1 MNARMSAGLVSCA
14 LVATVC
20 GSTAAAYPLFNFF
33 EVTQIAQDAVRG
45 INVPEPVPGFELVLF
60 KDGRRVYKRSFGAWS
75 SDRVANADSATK
87 TLSGA
92 VIMALTDD
100 SPTPFSLNTKL
111 SDYNPAFVTSKRNIA
126 IRQCFSHTAGFDT
139 DSTAVSNPFITLQ
152 QAALQIASE
161 PLVYPAGTTFSYGGV
176 GMHAAG
182 AIAETVAGQSWDS
195 LYEQRI
201 AGPLNFQ
208 VTRYVLSSPTNPR
221 IAGGAES
228 NAEEF
233 ARFMEMLRNDG
244 VHNGRRVLSHQA
256 VQQLFTRQ
264 TPLGIPV
271 ANSPFRGSADYGV
284 GVWLDQRLADGT
296 LVGARA
302 AGARGFSA
310 WVDFDDGMVG
320 AFSTDLSSG
329 QNVVDLVDAIRDA
342 AQRSVRSPRPCA
354 ADFNADAF
362 LDFRDFDDFVQAFEL
377 GDPSSDYN
385 EDGFLTFEDFDA
397 FVQAFYAG
405 C

>member
-1 MNARMSAGLVSCA
+1 MPRALAAAGLIV
-14 LVATVC
+14 V
-20 GSTAAAYPLFNFF
+20 TAGAASAYPLFNFF
-33 EVTQIAQDAVRG
+33 EVTQIAQGAVDG
-45 INVPEPVPGFELVLF
+45 TNVPDAVPGFELVLF

-92 VIMALTDD
+92 VIMALADN
-100 SPTPFSLNTKL
+100 SPNPFGLNTRL
-111 SDYNPAFVTSKRNIA
+111 SDYNPAFAAGKTNIT
-126 IRQCFSHTAGFDT
+126 IRQCFSHTAGFGE
-139 DSTAVSNPFITLQ
+139 SVALSNPLITLQ
-152 QAALQIASE
+152 QAALQIAAD
-161 PLVYPAGTTFSYGGV
+161 PLVYPPGTVFSYGGTS
-176 GMHAAG
+176 MHAAG
-182 AIAETVAGQSWDS
+182 AIAETAAGQSWNS
-195 LYEQRI
+195 LFAHRI

-208 VTRYVLSSPTNPR
+208 VTRYVLASPTNPR

-228 NAEEF
+228 NADEF

-244 VHNGRRVLSHQA
+244 VHNGQRVLSRQA
-256 VQQLFTRQ
+256 VQQLFARQ
-264 TPLGIPV
+264 TPIGIPV
-271 ANSPFRGSADYGV
+271 ANSPLRGSSDYGV

-320 AFSTDLSSG
+320 AFSTDLTAA

-397 FVQAFYAG
+397 FVEAFYAG